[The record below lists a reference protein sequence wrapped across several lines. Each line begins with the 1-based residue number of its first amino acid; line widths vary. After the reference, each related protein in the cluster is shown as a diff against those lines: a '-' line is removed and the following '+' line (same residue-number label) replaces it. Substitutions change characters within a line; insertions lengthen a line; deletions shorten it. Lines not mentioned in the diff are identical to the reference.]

1 MLGRPLHHTTGN
13 PDQRLA
19 APAEQFDVLPRH
31 LGTAIDFALTHRE
44 VIKGQTAANDAAA
57 KQARACCR
65 RAETP

>member
-1 MLGRPLHHTTGN
+1 MSGRPLHHTTGN

-19 APAEQFDVLPRH
+19 APAEQFDVLPRD
-31 LGTAIDFALTHRE
+31 DFALTHRE